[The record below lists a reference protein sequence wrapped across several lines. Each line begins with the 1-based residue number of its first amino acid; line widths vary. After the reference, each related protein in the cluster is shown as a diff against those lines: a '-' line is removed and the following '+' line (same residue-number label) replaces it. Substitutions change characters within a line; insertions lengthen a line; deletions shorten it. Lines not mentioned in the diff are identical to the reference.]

1 MARPNLQ
8 LQLAHSPVLRYGLAA
23 TSFAIALGLALP
35 AQRYGF
41 HNVEVPLFRFAV
53 AVSAWY
59 AGSKPAVLAS
69 LVGWF
74 SGEPRLNISGSS
86 DLQDP

>member
-1 MARPNLQ
+1 MMALFGK
-8 LQLAHSPVLRYGLAA
+8 PVAEPSSDAIQARRAMAIGSSIFDFS
-23 TSFAIALGLALP
+23 TSRVF
-35 AQRYGF
+35 
-41 HNVEVPLFRFAV
+41 
-53 AVSAWY
+53 VSF
-59 AGSKPAVLAS
+59 AS